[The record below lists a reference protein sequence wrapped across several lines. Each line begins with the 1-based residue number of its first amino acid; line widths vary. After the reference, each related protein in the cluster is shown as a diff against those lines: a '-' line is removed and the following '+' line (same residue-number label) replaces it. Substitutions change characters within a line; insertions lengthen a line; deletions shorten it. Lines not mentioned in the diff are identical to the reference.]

1 MPTRLIIADDHLLF
15 ADGLSTILKDQAHL
29 EVTAIVPNG
38 VDLLKTLAV
47 QETDLVLLDVS
58 MPGMDGIKTAER
70 ITELYPD
77 IRILMITMNDETET
91 IKTLLKIGVHGIVL
105 KNTGKTELLL
115 AIDEV
120 MKGNGYFS
128 QKVTQQLANDYRT
141 VKKEEW
147 QLTKREK
154 EVLYLI
160 YEGLS
165 TSEIAQKL
173 FISNYTVE
181 THRKNLFVKSG
192 LNKAS
197 QLVKRAME
205 LGYISKNEV

>member
-181 THRKNLFVKSG
+181 THRKNLFIKSG

-205 LGYISKNEV
+205 LGYISKNKV